1 MENMDRLSYQA
12 LTPTDSAEQV
22 EAYLK
27 ALTWA
32 FQQKNIHNIALSGPY
47 GSGKSSIIDT
57 FLRRERER
65 RRSIA
70 DWILDRNHKISER
83 SLKVSMAEFEIWQG
97 DSGKK
102 GKTNRVGD
110 DSSRNRIDV
119 EEWILK
125 QIFYKVK
132 STKIPQSRYHRLH
145 CRSFCRDYSSAAF
158 AFFLISLLVFL
169 FIPSVFE
176 RIVDFVDFISLW
188 FEVSTM
194 TAAGGLFAVA
204 GLILMPA
211 VYQWRFLFSN
221 IQLKSLKL
229 PADTGIESERASD
242 SAFNKYLDEIVY
254 FFEET
259 KYRIV
264 FFEDMDRLDDPNIFV
279 RLRELN
285 TLLNNSDAISD
296 QPIFFVY
303 AVRDDIFCGA
313 DRTKFFDFIIPV
325 IPVINPTNS
334 GEVLLEWLRTAKKNY
349 HYGYHISSEFM
360 RDIAPYIEDMRILR
374 NVCNEFLIYRGT
386 LKKSEKITLADH
398 KMFAMILFKNLY
410 PREFAEIQADRGLLK
425 AVFEGKASYRKKKE
439 TEIIKEINSNEGW
452 TSEEDILCREN
463 VLRDFEYAPLHTI
476 IDEDNILQVRE
487 NATQNGL
494 LVFLLRRG
502 YIDETYADYINYFK
516 GVSYPASDQNFVR
529 ALKEL
534 KGMDF
539 FYELHQPLAVIREL
553 TAVEFGQK
561 EIYNRDLVDALL
573 VQDGEQDKKEA
584 LYERLKVGDKISWE
598 FLCFYME
605 SGKQVRK
612 LIAELVA
619 RWQQIWFRMED
630 HTWIGKDQQ
639 DLFLMRILESVSAQR
654 IAELNVRETLTDVFE
669 RNADILQRLK
679 AVRPNA
685 ICEALETLSVQ
696 FRHLE
701 IEGVPKT
708 VLDDVFDHN
717 RYVLNT
723 DMVRNVIAHK
733 APHLTEEFST
743 KKYTVIRKSG
753 YDPLIEYVQDNLA
766 EYVKEV
772 VLLQERPNDDVDDVL
787 TLLDTLFDEEEL
799 CEKLIEQEDFCVSR
813 LKDCCFSHLQTSA
826 DRVHGIWDL
835 LLLHRKVE
843 PTWENIYEYWKSFQF
858 TTELR
863 AFIESNVD
871 PIRGANMP
879 YLDDT
884 FIHAFVNEKF
894 DMPILRI
901 LLPLLREEHIDADT
915 VDGRF
920 LEKVL
925 FAPETKPALK
935 EALFQKYAEMYITEK
950 LAKNLCDLKLPM
962 TQSIFFAAWGYLDD
976 IERIRLMEVN
986 ADILEDDDFQNC
998 FDDMDE
1004 PYRGFSDRSK
1014 HKVRIP
1020 KTDASIR
1027 IVQRLCE
1034 VGYLTSFEDESISP
1048 SRRNEGDPV
1057 EIACWVKAVT

>member
-1 MENMDRLSYQA
+1 MDCLSYKA
-12 LTPTDSAEQV
+12 LTPTDSAEQA
-22 EAYLK
+22 EAYLH
-27 ALTWA
+27 AFRWA
-32 FQQKNIHNIALSGPY
+32 FQQKDIHNIALSGPY
-47 GSGKSSIIDT
+47 GSGKSSIIET

-70 DWILDRNHKISER
+70 DRILDRNHKISER

-110 DSSRNRIDV
+110 DSSQNRRDV

-132 STKIPQSRYHRLH
+132 STEIPQSRYHRLH
-145 CRSFCRDYSSAAF
+145 CRSFWHDYSSAAF

-188 FEVSTM
+188 FAVSSM
-194 TAAGGLFAVA
+194 TVAGGLAAVV

-254 FFEET
+254 FFEAT

-296 QPIFFVY
+296 RPIFFVY
-303 AVRDDIFCGA
+303 AVRDDIFCSA

-334 GEVLLEWLRTAKKNY
+334 REVLLEWLRTAKKNY

-410 PREFAEIQADRGLLK
+410 PREFAEIQADRGLIK
-425 AVFEGKASYRKKKE
+425 AVFADKANYRSMKE
-439 TEIIKEINSNEGW
+439 LELRQWLNSHSPDTYIRETLSKENE
-452 TSEEDILCREN
+452 
-463 VLRDFEYAPLHTI
+463 LRDLVYAPLHTI
-476 IDEDNILQVRE
+476 INEDNILQVRE
-487 NATQNGL
+487 NAKQNGL

-516 GVSYPASDQNFVR
+516 GVSYPASDRNFIR

-534 KGMDF
+534 SGMDF
-539 FYELHQPLAVIREL
+539 FYEIHQPLAVIREL
-553 TAVEFGQK
+553 TASDFGQK
-561 EIYNRDLVDALL
+561 EIYNLDLVDALL
-573 VQDGEQDKKEA
+573 AQAGEQDKKEA

-612 LIAELVA
+612 LIAELAA

-630 HTWIGKDQQ
+630 NMWIGKDQQ

-654 IAELNVRETLTDVFE
+654 IAELNIRGTLTDVFE

-679 AVRPNA
+679 EVRSDA
-685 ICEALETLSVQ
+685 ICEALDTLAVQ

-701 IEGVPKT
+701 IEGVPKK
-708 VLDDVFDHN
+708 VLDDIFDHN
-717 RYVLNT
+717 RYALNT
-723 DMVRNVIAHK
+723 DMVRNLIAHK
-733 APHLTEEFST
+733 ASHLVEEFST

-753 YDPLIEYVQDNLA
+753 YKPLIEYVHEHLSD
-766 EYVKEV
+766 YVNEV
-772 VLLQERPNDDVDDVL
+772 ILPQEHPADDVDDVL
-787 TLLDTLFDEEEL
+787 TLLDKLFDREEL
-799 CEKLIEQEDFCVSR
+799 CEKLIEKEEFCVSH
-813 LKDCCFSHLQTSA
+813 LKDCCFSHLQESA
-826 DRVHGIWDL
+826 ERVRQIWDL
-835 LLLHRKVE
+835 LLLKEKAE
-843 PTWENIYEYWKSFQF
+843 PTWANIYEYWKQFQF

-863 AFIESNVD
+863 TFIESNGEPLHAVD
-871 PIRGANMP
+871 TA
-879 YLDDT
+879 YLDDA

-901 LLPLLREEHIDADT
+901 FLPLLREEHIDENT
-915 VDGRF
+915 VNGAF
-920 LEKVL
+920 LEQVL
-925 FAPETKPALK
+925 FAPETTPTLRDVLVK
-935 EALFQKYAEMYITEK
+935 KYVERYMTEK
-950 LAKNLCDLKLPM
+950 IAKKLCDLNLPI
-962 TQSIFFAAWGYLDD
+962 TKGVFFAAWKFLNNTEQ
-976 IERIRLMEVN
+976 IVLMARY
-986 ADILEDDDFQNC
+986 ADILHDDDFEAY
-998 FDDMDE
+998 FAEMPE
-1004 PYRGFSDRSK
+1004 PYHDFADRSRRHTVHLSQTNDNK
-1014 HKVRIP
+1014 KIAARL
-1020 KTDASIR
+1020 KC
-1027 IVQRLCE
+1027 VQ
-1034 VGYLTSFEDESISP
+1034 YITSFEMNSVSKRGKETSS
-1048 SRRNEGDPV
+1048 
-1057 EIACWVKAVT
+1057 EIICRVRGV